1 MKTDYEISKA
11 VVDSIKWNST
21 IQEGRIEVTVKFGWV
36 ILSGTVDWQ
45 YQKSKAKLLAGDISG
60 VAGVTNLITVCS
72 PSEET
77 WVMSKPFTNNRP
89 VR

>member
-1 MKTDYEISKA
+1 MKTDYELLKA

-21 IQEGRIEVTVKFGWV
+21 IQDGRIEVTVKHGWV
-36 ILSGTVDWQ
+36 TLSGTVDWQ

-77 WVMSKPFTNNRP
+77 WVISKPLAHSRP